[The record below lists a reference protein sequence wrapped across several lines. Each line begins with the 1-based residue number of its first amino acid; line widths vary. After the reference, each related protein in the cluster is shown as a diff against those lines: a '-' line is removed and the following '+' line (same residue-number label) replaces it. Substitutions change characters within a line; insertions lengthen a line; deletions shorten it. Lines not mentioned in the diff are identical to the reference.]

1 MRKDKYFTV
10 FFTLVIVSF
19 VSWIVFLFS
28 EKAPE
33 RLLSKLSGNT
43 EQILG
48 FMSGAAPSPQQVK
61 QTFGTIGETGT
72 SGLSKN
78 LVVDSSS
85 DSIQNEKFIPP
96 SLQPLS
102 SMSSPK
108 TSQSPDDISVSFVN
122 TPGNLMEGNF
132 ATFTWF
138 VDGPPMT
145 IYTTT
150 VYYGTVSTSGAL
162 NTDVLPLNTKY
173 TQSVS
178 DFLNG
183 QYGIPLQFI
192 GNAKMVTPGTYFAR
206 AYAYVNGK
214 NYWSDERVFA
224 VAPVPKN
231 EIRVVDYPTRIE
243 KDAVAT
249 FTWEIRG
256 PTVTTGYS
264 VIVGGKV
271 SNPGTL
277 DESTEISSTSY
288 NLIFV
293 ADFTS
298 GIYTIPIR
306 FIGNGLFSDTGTY
319 YFRAFT
325 WIKGKNIWSDE
336 HSFIVQ

>member
-33 RLLSKLSGNT
+33 RLFNKLSGNNT
-43 EQILG
+43 QILG
-48 FMSGAAPSPQQVK
+48 VITGISPSPILSQ
-61 QTFGTIGETGT
+61 QTFGTIVGGNVTVPSTSPVFETSST
-72 SGLSKN
+72 STP
-78 LVVDSSS
+78 D
-85 DSIQNEKFIPP
+85 EKFIPP
-96 SLQPLS
+96 SLQPLQSIS
-102 SMSSPK
+102 SQKAIQTPAEL
-108 TSQSPDDISVSFVN
+108 SVSFVN

-249 FTWEIRG
+249 FTWEIIG
-256 PTVTTGYS
+256 PVASTGYS